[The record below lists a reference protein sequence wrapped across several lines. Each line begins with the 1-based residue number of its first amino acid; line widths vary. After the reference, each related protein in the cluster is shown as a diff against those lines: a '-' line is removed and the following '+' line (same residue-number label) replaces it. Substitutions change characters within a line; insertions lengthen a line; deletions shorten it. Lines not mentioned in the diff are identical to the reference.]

1 MPTRRS
7 TLLGL
12 GGLIAGGGAVLG
24 TGAFTSVEAERTV
37 NVETAGDQNAFLQL
51 EPAVNGNGNQY
62 PNAAE
67 FADGTGDT
75 LEITIGDQGSGGT
88 GVNLNA
94 ITHIDRVFQ
103 VTNNGTQPIV
113 LFIEEIPG
121 SGTDGNAIDIGARLD
136 QGILDDSENG
146 LDSVG
151 GSDQPSSDG
160 IDDENIIDISYPSGP
175 GDRSSGSRGYNDL
188 GVYLDTG
195 ETLVAGVY
203 IDTTDANLNDGLS
216 ESGNEDFDPGDLLL
230 EDLVIYA
237 DATAAENGNY
247 YVEVD

>member
-1 MPTRRS
+1 MPTRRN
-7 TLLGL
+7 TLLGV
-12 GGLIAGGGAVLG
+12 GALIAGGGAVLG

-51 EPAVNGNGNQY
+51 ESALDGDGDQY

-67 FADGTGDT
+67 FADDSGDT
-75 LEITIGDQGSGGT
+75 LEITIGNGSS

-103 VTNNGTQPIV
+103 VTNNGTQPVV
-113 LFIEEIPG
+113 LFIEEMPG
-121 SGTDGNAIDIGARLD
+121 MSSDGNAIDIGARLD
-136 QGILDDSENG
+136 QGILDDSGNQ
-146 LDSVG
+146 LNTVS

-160 IDDENIIDISYPSGP
+160 IDDENIIDISRPSGP
-175 GDRSSGSRGYNDL
+175 GDPSSGGSGYDDI
-188 GVYLDTG
+188 GVYLETG

-230 EDLVIYA
+230 ENLVIYA
-237 DATAAENGNY
+237 DATAAESGNY